1 VAEAVKKMEQQALH
15 TWRDDFPALK
25 QEVHGRPVA
34 YLDTAASALKPQF
47 VIDTM
52 ARVMETYY
60 ANIHR
65 GLYSFSQQS
74 TAAFED
80 VRNKVA
86 GFINAPSAQE
96 IVFTRNTTEAVNLVA
111 QSWAAK
117 YLQAGDEIIL
127 SGLEH
132 HANIVPWHMLAEKIG
147 VTIKVIPVQDDG
159 SLDIEA
165 FERMLTID
173 TKMVSLVHTSNS
185 IGVVNNIK
193 KIIQIAKDFY
203 PETKVM
209 VDGSQAVVHGSVD
222 VQDLGC
228 DFFAFTGHKIY
239 GPSGVGVLW
248 GKCDVLESMDPYQ
261 GGGDMIETVD
271 FHHVTYKAPPA
282 RFEAGTPAI
291 VEVIGMGAA
300 IDYITSIGMDV
311 IASYEKQMFTY
322 AQDKIATIDGLTFY
336 GTTADKIGILSFTAE
351 WGHPSD
357 IGMILDQCG
366 VAVRTGHH
374 CCQPLMRRFGI
385 DATVRASLGMY
396 TNETDIDALVAGL
409 DKARSMLA

>member
-1 VAEAVKKMEQQALH
+1 MAEAVKNMEQQALH

-132 HANIVPWHMLAEKIG
+132 HANIVPWHMLAEKVG

-185 IGVVNNIK
+185 IVVVNNVK

-248 GKCDVLESMDPYQ
+248 GKYDVLESMDPYQ

-300 IDYITSIGMDV
+300 IDYITSIGVDV
-311 IASYEKQMFTY
+311 IASYEKQMFAY
-322 AQDKIATIDGLTFY
+322 AQDKIAAIDGLTFY

>member
-1 VAEAVKKMEQQALH
+1 MAEAVKKMEQQALH